1 MKILL
6 IDDHKLFSLSL
17 KMILEKYNEIEK
29 IDIISNINDFEKID
43 VKQYDVYLID
53 INLNNI
59 SEYTGLELAERLIKK
74 DNNICVLILTGHTRL
89 MYEKK
94 SFEINA
100 RGFIDKNIE
109 PDELIKILMHVYK
122 GGKYFYNLNKSNVL
136 YSKLTPTE
144 IKILSLAKKG
154 NSIEQ
159 ITKKAYISKRT
170 VFNHLNNIYSKLDVN
185 NKQEAIYKAEQ
196 LGYFFDF

>member
-1 MKILL
+1 MFALKILL

-89 MYEKK
+89 MYEKNLLK
-94 SFEINA
+94 LMQEVL
-100 RGFIDKNIE
+100 
-109 PDELIKILMHVYK
+109 LIKILNQM
-122 GGKYFYNLNKSNVL
+122 
-136 YSKLTPTE
+136 
-144 IKILSLAKKG
+144 SL
-154 NSIEQ
+154 
-159 ITKKAYISKRT
+159 
-170 VFNHLNNIYSKLDVN
+170 
-185 NKQEAIYKAEQ
+185 
-196 LGYFFDF
+196 